1 MKKTMIAAAM
11 VALLA
16 GCGENEAKRFGYKGV
31 DLSDDDNMF
40 FTTGLAVT
48 NWVPARVLSVCE
60 EYPISPDEAALI
72 GGAFA
77 MAEPA

>member
-11 VALLA
+11 VALLV

-31 DLSDDDNMF
+31 DLSDDDKMF

-60 EYPISPDEAALI
+60 EYPISQDEAALI
-72 GGAFA
+72 AA
-77 MAEPA
+77 L